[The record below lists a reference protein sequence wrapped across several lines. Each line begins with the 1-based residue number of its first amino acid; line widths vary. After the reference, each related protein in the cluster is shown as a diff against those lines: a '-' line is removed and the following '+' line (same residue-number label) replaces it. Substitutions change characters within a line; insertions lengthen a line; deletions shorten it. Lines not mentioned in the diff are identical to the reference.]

1 MKITTINPA
10 TNEPIRDYTLMESS
24 EVRKILAASNR
35 AYTKWRRTSFAER
48 AELMR
53 AGGRV
58 LRERAPE
65 FARLMTAEMG
75 KPVKAARAE
84 AEKCATV

>member
-35 AYTKWRRTSFAER
+35 AYTKWRGTSFAER

-53 AGGRV
+53 AAGRV
-58 LRERAPE
+58 LRERAP
-65 FARLMTAEMG
+65 
-75 KPVKAARAE
+75 
-84 AEKCATV
+84 